1 MHAMNDSFT
10 FVHKFVII
18 GWTCV
23 NHQFVKKTEQ
33 EDQEV
38 AKIDYSRKESEPLPA
53 SLLRLITNW

>member
-1 MHAMNDSFT
+1 MHALNDSFT

-18 GWTCV
+18 GWTAICEE
-23 NHQFVKKTEQ
+23 KKTEQ
-33 EDQEV
+33 EDQGV